1 MAPAC
6 HTLFALSL
14 CSSVPG
20 RRVPLTVGISGLLC
34 VWSFPRSSR
43 VIPSGWKTSLQSQ
56 RLIIVVLCG
65 VSKMQNSE
73 VWLDFQGET
82 IMILIKI
89 TECVSYGHD
98 SNVGS

>member
-1 MAPAC
+1 MAPAR

-20 RRVPLTVGISGLLC
+20 RRVPLTVGISGLSC
-34 VWSFPRSSR
+34 VWSCRSSR
-43 VIPSGWKTSLQSQ
+43 VIQSGWKISLQSQ
-56 RLIIVVLCG
+56 RVIIVVLC
-65 VSKMQNSE
+65 VKMQNSE
-73 VWLDFQGET
+73 VWLDFQGK
-82 IMILIKI
+82 MILIKI